1 MSIKPPRQ
9 TGPALAAPTETPPLL
24 TALLQ
29 QTFPG
34 RLIGWHK
41 QHGDETV
48 VLGRERMLEVFTFL
62 RDDPRCQFNLM
73 IDLTATD
80 DRRRVPRL
88 ELVVHLKSIPLK
100 HRLRVRIPVAE
111 ATPEVDSITGL
122 WVAADWYERECYDM
136 YGIRFKG
143 HPNLKR
149 LLMWE
154 GFEGHPLRKDYEKG
168 RVQPLVPMRPVKERY
183 DYGERYEP
191 VRTPAPN

>member
-1 MSIKPPRQ
+1 MA
-9 TGPALAAPTETPPLL
+9 GPQETPPAL

-34 RLIGWHK
+34 LVKGWHK

-48 VLGRERMLEVFTFL
+48 VIGRERMLDVFKFL
-62 RDDPRCQFNLM
+62 RDDARCQFNLM

-80 DRRRVPRL
+80 DRRRQIRFEV
-88 ELVVHLKSIPLK
+88 VVHLKSIPLK
-100 HRLRVRIPVAE
+100 HRLRLRIPVEESSA
-111 ATPEVDSITGL
+111 EVDSISHL
-122 WVAADWYERECYDM
+122 WVAADWYEREAYDM

-154 GFEGHPLRKDYEKG
+154 GFDGFPLRKDYEKG
-168 RVQPLVPMRPVKERY
+168 RVQPLVPMRAVKERY

-191 VRTPAPN
+191 VKAPTQN

>member
-1 MSIKPPRQ
+1 MSSMKTPRQ
-9 TGPALAAPTETPPLL
+9 TGPTLAGAQETPPAL

-29 QTFPG
+29 QTFAG
-34 RLIGWHK
+34 QIKGWHK

-48 VLGRERMLEVFTFL
+48 VIGRERMHEIFKFL
-62 RDDPRCQFNLM
+62 RDDARCQFNLM

-80 DRRRVPRL
+80 DRRRKPRF
-88 ELVVHLKSIPLK
+88 EVVVHLKSIPLK
-100 HRLRVRIPVAE
+100 HRLRLRIPVE
-111 ATPEVDSITGL
+111 DPELEVDSITDL
-122 WVAADWYERECYDM
+122 WVAADWYEREAYDM
-136 YGIRFKG
+136 YGVRFKG

-183 DYGERYEP
+183 EP
-191 VRTPAPN
+191 VRPPTQN